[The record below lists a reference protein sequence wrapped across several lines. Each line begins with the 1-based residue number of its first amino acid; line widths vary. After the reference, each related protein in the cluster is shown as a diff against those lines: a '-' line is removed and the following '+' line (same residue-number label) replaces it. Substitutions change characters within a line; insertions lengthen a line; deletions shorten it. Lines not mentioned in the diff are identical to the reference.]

1 MARGKQLDNET
12 IYKVMASYFST
23 GNYTETS
30 KQLGIPLNTV
40 YDTVERNR
48 DKPEFVELQT
58 KTKAKFSAKFE
69 KILDKALNR
78 LDMELDSPDKIQ
90 VNHLSTV
97 IGTIYDKN
105 RLDKGESTENTNNT
119 ITIGFS
125 EELEE
130 LSK

>member
-12 IYKVMASYFST
+12 VYKIMASYFST

-30 KQLGIPLNTV
+30 RQLGIPLNTV
-40 YDTVERNR
+40 YDTVERNIN
-48 DKPEFVELQT
+48 KPEFVDLQI
-58 KTKAKFSAKFE
+58 KTRKKFSKKFE
-69 KILDKALNR
+69 NILDKAINR
-78 LDMELDSPDKIQ
+78 LDKELDEQTTIP
-90 VNHLSTV
+90 VNQLSTV

-105 RLDKGESTENTNNT
+105 RLEQGESTENTKQT